1 MPIEWVWTNRRL
13 GQSTSDVFLVYPS
26 DLPDDRLGAMKVFSS
41 RDNLAIKR
49 AKQELLALR
58 TLDGNENFC
67 CLLTSR
73 SHSKTVFSGS
83 SRGVRLPK
91 QCAR

>member
-1 MPIEWVWTNRRL
+1 
-13 GQSTSDVFLVYPS
+13 
-26 DLPDDRLGAMKVFSS
+26 MKVFSS